1 MHFEADKL
9 AEAGDYEAA
18 EAKRAEAIEAKR
30 VGMEAYKR
38 RKAKKQRVA
47 LQSSLLPP
55 MDEEAPAKPLGLIPP
70 TYVQLY
76 YQAEVLQREGKYA
89 EARAKRREA
98 AQVKRDAVEAY
109 KRRREQKKARSYT
122 PRRSY
127 LKLTRDEYESMS
139 PY

>member
-98 AQVKRDAVEAY
+98 AQVKRDGNTEC
-109 KRRREQKKARSYT
+109 KIMKKARSYT